1 MSTSN
6 KKDNKYQ
13 IAVIP
18 GDGIGKEVMEATIS
32 VLDELDVDFDYIY
45 GIAGDECNEEH
56 GTPLPQETID
66 IVRDSDACLFGAAG
80 ETAADVIV
88 KIRQEMK
95 MFANLRPVKSYPNT
109 KSLFENVDFM
119 IVRENTEGLYIA
131 DQEEE
136 TEDGAIAKRVITREA
151 EERII
156 DYAFQYAKDNNR
168 TKVTA
173 VHKANVLKKTDG
185 LFKEIFYE
193 VSEKYPDIDTEDFYV
208 DATAMYLVTQPQEFQ
223 VVVTTNLF
231 GDILSDE
238 GAGLVGGLGLIPSAN
253 IGSDGALF
261 EPVHGSAP
269 DIAGQQK
276 ANPIAMMLSAIM
288 MLRYLGENDAADKF
302 DAAILKVMR
311 KYGINE
317 GELLDVQL
325 MRSSRYASQL
335 ERIISPEGTY
345 PLLGKS
351 LAYRTGIF
359 HLLAQAALFKILP
372 RNMETSQVRSAL
384 TKVLRT
390 QFGGHQNFDN
400 KGWLTIGLNGCQAE
414 IAEKNINTGS
424 LYGCCAIFLP
434 LGLSFNDSFW
444 VGPFEE
450 WTTLKA
456 WNGNPVE
463 PDQSI
468 DF

>member
-32 VLDELDVDFDYIY
+32 VLDELNIDFDYVY

-66 IVRDSDACLFGAAG
+66 IIRDSDACLFGAAG

-109 KSLFENVDFM
+109 KSIFENVDFM

-131 DQEEE
+131 NQEEE
-136 TEDGAIAKRVITREA
+136 SEDGAIAKRIITREA

-156 DYAFQYAKDNNR
+156 NYAFQYAKDNNR

-185 LFKEIFYE
+185 LFKKIFYE
-193 VSEKYPDIDTEDFYV
+193 VAEKYPDIDTEDFYV

-223 VVVTTNLF
+223 VIVTTNLF

-238 GAGLVGGLGLIPSAN
+238 GAGLVGGLGLTPSAN
-253 IGSDGALF
+253 IGADGALF

-288 MLRYLGENDAADKF
+288 MLRYLGENEAANKF
-302 DAAILKVMR
+302 DAAILKVL
-311 KYGINE
+311 NE
-317 GELLDVQL
+317 GKTLTGD
-325 MRSSRYASQL
+325 
-335 ERIISPEGTY
+335 
-345 PLLGKS
+345 LGGS
-351 LAYRTGIF
+351 ATTMEV
-359 HLLAQAALFKILP
+359 AQAIKDAL
-372 RNMETSQVRSAL
+372 
-384 TKVLRT
+384 
-390 QFGGHQNFDN
+390 
-400 KGWLTIGLNGCQAE
+400 
-414 IAEKNINTGS
+414 
-424 LYGCCAIFLP
+424 
-434 LGLSFNDSFW
+434 
-444 VGPFEE
+444 
-450 WTTLKA
+450 
-456 WNGNPVE
+456 
-463 PDQSI
+463 
-468 DF
+468 

>member
-193 VSEKYPDIDTEDFYV
+193 VGEKYPDIDTEDFYV

-253 IGSDGALF
+253 IGADGALF

-302 DAAILKVMR
+302 DAAILKVLS
-311 KYGINE
+311 E
-317 GELLDVQL
+317 GKTLTGD
-325 MRSSRYASQL
+325 
-335 ERIISPEGTY
+335 
-345 PLLGKS
+345 LGGS
-351 LAYRTGIF
+351 ATTMEV
-359 HLLAQAALFKILP
+359 AQAVKNAL
-372 RNMETSQVRSAL
+372 
-384 TKVLRT
+384 
-390 QFGGHQNFDN
+390 
-400 KGWLTIGLNGCQAE
+400 
-414 IAEKNINTGS
+414 
-424 LYGCCAIFLP
+424 
-434 LGLSFNDSFW
+434 
-444 VGPFEE
+444 
-450 WTTLKA
+450 
-456 WNGNPVE
+456 
-463 PDQSI
+463 
-468 DF
+468 

>member
-1 MSTSN
+1 MSTS
-6 KKDNKYQ
+6 KENKYQ

-18 GDGIGKEVMEATIS
+18 GDGIGSEVMEATIS
-32 VLDELDVDFDYIY
+32 VLDELNLDFDYVY
-45 GIAGDECNEEH
+45 GEAGDDCNEKH
-56 GTPLPQETID
+56 GTPLPKETLD

-109 KSLFENVDFM
+109 NALFENVDFM

-131 DQEEE
+131 DKEEE
-136 TEDGAIAKRVITREA
+136 TEEGAIAKRIITREA

-156 DYAFQYAKDNNR
+156 DYAFQYAKDNNK

-193 VSEKYPDIDTEDFYV
+193 VAKNYPDIDTEDFYV

-253 IGSDGALF
+253 IGLDGALF

-269 DIAGQQK
+269 DIAGQKK

-288 MLRYLGENDAADKF
+288 MLRYLGENEAADKF
-302 DAAILKVMR
+302 DKAILKVLS
-311 KYGINE
+311 E
-317 GELLDVQL
+317 GKTLTGDLGGSATTMEVANAIKEELHD
-325 MRSSRYASQL
+325 
-335 ERIISPEGTY
+335 
-345 PLLGKS
+345 
-351 LAYRTGIF
+351 
-359 HLLAQAALFKILP
+359 
-372 RNMETSQVRSAL
+372 
-384 TKVLRT
+384 
-390 QFGGHQNFDN
+390 
-400 KGWLTIGLNGCQAE
+400 
-414 IAEKNINTGS
+414 
-424 LYGCCAIFLP
+424 
-434 LGLSFNDSFW
+434 
-444 VGPFEE
+444 
-450 WTTLKA
+450 
-456 WNGNPVE
+456 
-463 PDQSI
+463 
-468 DF
+468 

>member
-6 KKDNKYQ
+6 KENKYQ

-18 GDGIGKEVMEATIS
+18 GDGIGKEVMEATIN
-32 VLDELDVDFDYIY
+32 VLDALDVDFDYVY

-66 IVRDSDACLFGAAG
+66 IVRDADACLFGAAG

-95 MFANLRPVKSYPNT
+95 MFANLRPVKSYPNINA
-109 KSLFENVDFM
+109 LFEDVDFM

-131 DQEEE
+131 NQEEE
-136 TEDGAIAKRVITREA
+136 TEEGAIAKRIITREA
-151 EERII
+151 EKRII

-193 VSEKYPDIDTEDFYV
+193 VAEDYPDIDTEDFYV

-288 MLRYLGENDAADKF
+288 MLRYLGENEAADKF
-302 DAAILKVMR
+302 DSAILKVLT
-311 KYGINE
+311 E
-317 GELLDVQL
+317 GKTLTGDLGGNATTMDV
-325 MRSSRYASQL
+325 SEA
-335 ERIISPEGTY
+335 I
-345 PLLGKS
+345 KN
-351 LAYRTGIF
+351 
-359 HLLAQAALFKILP
+359 AL
-372 RNMETSQVRSAL
+372 
-384 TKVLRT
+384 
-390 QFGGHQNFDN
+390 
-400 KGWLTIGLNGCQAE
+400 
-414 IAEKNINTGS
+414 
-424 LYGCCAIFLP
+424 
-434 LGLSFNDSFW
+434 
-444 VGPFEE
+444 
-450 WTTLKA
+450 
-456 WNGNPVE
+456 
-463 PDQSI
+463 
-468 DF
+468 

>member
-1 MSTSN
+1 MNTSN

-32 VLDELDVDFDYIY
+32 VLDELDVGFDYVY

-109 KSLFENVDFM
+109 KSVFENVDFM

-131 DQEEE
+131 NQEEK
-136 TEDGAIAKRVITREA
+136 TEDGAIAKRIITREA

-193 VSEKYPDIDTEDFYV
+193 VGEKYPDIDTEDFYV

-223 VVVTTNLF
+223 VIVTTNLF

-253 IGSDGALF
+253 IGSECALF

-276 ANPIAMMLSAIM
+276 ANPIAMMLSAVM
-288 MLRYLGENDAADKF
+288 MLRYLGENEEADKF
-302 DAAILKVMR
+302 DAAILKVLS
-311 KYGINE
+311 E
-317 GELLDVQL
+317 GKTLTGD
-325 MRSSRYASQL
+325 
-335 ERIISPEGTY
+335 
-345 PLLGKS
+345 LGGS
-351 LAYRTGIF
+351 ATTMEV
-359 HLLAQAALFKILP
+359 AQAIKDAL
-372 RNMETSQVRSAL
+372 
-384 TKVLRT
+384 
-390 QFGGHQNFDN
+390 
-400 KGWLTIGLNGCQAE
+400 
-414 IAEKNINTGS
+414 
-424 LYGCCAIFLP
+424 
-434 LGLSFNDSFW
+434 
-444 VGPFEE
+444 
-450 WTTLKA
+450 
-456 WNGNPVE
+456 
-463 PDQSI
+463 
-468 DF
+468 